1 MDVLN
6 NTLQCHRPAK
16 KYFLKIVLI
25 LITDFY
31 VTFSADFKNE
41 NHLFLSRKVFF
52 FTRACTFGKK
62 KIQLKSRNFDF
73 SFKFLELIN

>member
-1 MDVLN
+1 MVLGSCRIYEWMDVLN

-41 NHLFLSRKVFF
+41 NHLFLSRKGFF
-52 FTRACTFGKK
+52 L
-62 KIQLKSRNFDF
+62 Q
-73 SFKFLELIN
+73 ELAHFERRKYS